1 MIACAPAPSRFVL
14 GDQNPYSLKR
24 HASNRVKPCLLFPW
38 AAELVRHAGILDL
51 VEAVIGPDILV
62 FHTTVWL
69 KPPAARP
76 TSPGTRTRPIT
87 DWRRSSTSPPG
98 WR

>member
-38 AAELVRHAGILDL
+38 AAELCAM
-51 VEAVIGPDILV
+51 
-62 FHTTVWL
+62 
-69 KPPAARP
+69 PASWTWWRP
-76 TSPGTRTRPIT
+76 
-87 DWRRSSTSPPG
+87 
-98 WR
+98 